1 MNFFLI
7 KDHHHHWHRNV
18 VEKKNASSKKWQA
31 NKTTYRDMQEKLR
44 VEKMY
49 MAKSISHLFRDYG
62 TTTTMDFDSWSI
74 HADSWIWLCA
84 LPLGNV
90 LLYTSTFYTF
100 SFCSFSESRMSPC
113 RKRSKKYVWHIT
125 WLQVIDLHIKN
136 DYDSVIAFQRL
147 YSEQGRQQRKFHF
160 NVRIDD
166 TFSFLKRNYI
176 ATFQTI
182 REWNQSLFV
191 IKNFLLSLSTHIEWR
206 VFSMLTDKI
215 WYPFFHRL

>member
-1 MNFFLI
+1 MWL
-7 KDHHHHWHRNV
+7 
-18 VEKKNASSKKWQA
+18 KKNMASSKKMASKQNNVSKYA
-31 NKTTYRDMQEKLR
+31 GKTWESK
-44 VEKMY
+44 KMY
-49 MAKSISHLFRDYG
+49 MAKSISHLFGDYG
-62 TTTTMDFDSWSI
+62 STTTMDFNSWSI

-113 RKRSKKYVWHIT
+113 RKCSKKYMCDIT

-136 DYDSVIAFQRL
+136 DYDSVIAFQRFP
-147 YSEQGRQQRKFHF
+147 SGQRRQQRKFHF

-182 REWNQSLFV
+182 REWNQSLVV
-191 IKNFLLSLSTHIEWR
+191 IKGFILSISIHGMA
-206 VFSMLTDKI
+206 S
-215 WYPFFHRL
+215 FFYVNW